1 MSRTPN
7 SRKQETHERIVDVAA
22 RAIRRH
28 GYAGVGVADVM
39 KEAGLTHGGFY
50 AHFDSRDALLVE
62 ALERAGRESGEAV
75 ARALERRA
83 AKGVSAFRALVEAY
97 LADEHLASLETG
109 CPVAALACDMPR
121 QSDAVREASAVRV
134 RRLVAGVQSALP
146 HASRATASVVAG
158 TLVGTLQLARALGAN
173 ADGRALLSAARKA
186 LDPAVRH
193 TRHGGRLNAGPL
205 TDIRLPLSFALEY
218 DDVIFTF
225 SHSSSQETLHE
236 DRQRHRPRHRR
247 QPRHRPRLHARAARP
262 RRAQGLRRCARPLDR
277 HASPASSRSGS
288 T

>member
-75 ARALERRA
+75 TRALERRA

-97 LADEHLASLETG
+97 LGDEHLASLETG
-109 CPVAALACDMPR
+109 CPVAALACDIPR
-121 QSDAVREASAVRV
+121 QSDAVREASAMRV

-146 HASRATASVVAG
+146 HASPATASVVAG

-173 ADGRALLSAARKA
+173 ADGRAVLSAARKA
-186 LDPAVRH
+186 LVQQYDTPSTA
-193 TRHGGRLNAGPL
+193 AG
-205 TDIRLPLSFALEY
+205 
-218 DDVIFTF
+218 
-225 SHSSSQETLHE
+225 
-236 DRQRHRPRHRR
+236 
-247 QPRHRPRLHARAARP
+247 
-262 RRAQGLRRCARPLDR
+262 
-277 HASPASSRSGS
+277 
-288 T
+288 

>member
-7 SRKQETHERIVDVAA
+7 TRKQETHERIVDVAA

-62 ALERAGRESGEAV
+62 ALDRAGRESGEAV
-75 ARALERRA
+75 TRAVERRA

-97 LADEHLASLETG
+97 LGDEHLASLETG

-121 QSDAVREASAVRV
+121 QSDAVREASAARV

-186 LDPAVRH
+186 LVQQYDTPN
-193 TRHGGRLNAGPL
+193 TTAG
-205 TDIRLPLSFALEY
+205 
-218 DDVIFTF
+218 
-225 SHSSSQETLHE
+225 
-236 DRQRHRPRHRR
+236 
-247 QPRHRPRLHARAARP
+247 
-262 RRAQGLRRCARPLDR
+262 
-277 HASPASSRSGS
+277 
-288 T
+288 

>member
-75 ARALERRA
+75 TRALERRA

-97 LADEHLASLETG
+97 LGDEHLASLETG
-109 CPVAALACDMPR
+109 CPVAALACDIPR

-134 RRLVAGVQSALP
+134 RRLVASVQSALP

-173 ADGRALLSAARKA
+173 AEGRALLSAARKA
-186 LDPAVRH
+186 LVQQ
-193 TRHGGRLNAGPL
+193 
-205 TDIRLPLSFALEY
+205 Y
-218 DDVIFTF
+218 DTPN
-225 SHSSSQETLHE
+225 TT
-236 DRQRHRPRHRR
+236 
-247 QPRHRPRLHARAARP
+247 
-262 RRAQGLRRCARPLDR
+262 
-277 HASPASSRSGS
+277 AS
-288 T
+288 